1 MQQTL
6 LRDLCET
13 MLSGS
18 LCALGGLTPYPVLS
32 ALDYFAEVFH
42 DLGFTPS
49 GTYSFRYSDHECMV
63 KIELQRSPDGYYLWA
78 YVQAIDEHE
87 YRIRECADAIGAY
100 VVSGGKKPI

>member
-1 MQQTL
+1 MSTL
-6 LRDLCET
+6 SVRKFAI
-13 MLSGS
+13 S
-18 LCALGGLTPYPVLS
+18 LDPQHVVDFS
-32 ALDYFAEVFH
+32 QSLDYFAGVFQ